1 MDTFYFVLFSFH
13 FVIVVV
19 LWANS
24 MAVTLLACTV
34 CLRRTNTALL
44 CARNGAFLLNLPS
57 HLRTAHEYALRCS
70 PTRKGTQDAPGEPR
84 TTAYCAIS
92 VEIVRSHIPQAPPAL
107 R

>member
-1 MDTFYFVLFSFH
+1 MDTFYLSFFSFH
-13 FVIVVV
+13 FVIVV

-34 CLRRTNTALL
+34 CLRRTNTTLL
-44 CARNGAFLLNLPS
+44 CRSENGAFLLNLPS
-57 HLRTAHEYALRCS
+57 HPRTAHKHALRCP
-70 PTRKGTQDAPGEPR
+70 PTRKGIQDVPGEPR

-92 VEIVRSHIPQAPPAL
+92 VEIVRGHIPQAPPAL

>member
-19 LWANS
+19 LWANDS
-24 MAVTLLACTV
+24 HVVGVYRVFAPNKHGSAV
-34 CLRRTNTALL
+34 RSE
-44 CARNGAFLLNLPS
+44 NGAFLLNLPS
-57 HLRTAHEYALRCS
+57 HPRTAHKYALRCS